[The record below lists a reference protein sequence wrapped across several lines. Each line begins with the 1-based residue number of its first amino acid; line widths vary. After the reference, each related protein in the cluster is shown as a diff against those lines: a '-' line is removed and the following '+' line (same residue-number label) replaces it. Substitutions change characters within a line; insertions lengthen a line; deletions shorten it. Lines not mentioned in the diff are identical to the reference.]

1 MPSRVVIR
9 EGLTVVFLFLYLLWM
24 NWKLTLV
31 MLAILPVIA
40 VMVTTASRKFRKQSK
55 KIQVAM
61 GDVTHVAS
69 GNHPGLPGG
78 AQLRRRGL

>member
-1 MPSRVVIR
+1 
-9 EGLTVVFLFLYLLWM
+9 M

-61 GDVTHVAS
+61 GDIQVAHLAS
-69 GNHPGLPGG
+69 VREQCSATRRPSIVG
-78 AQLRRRGL
+78 ASSEMEKAASTQRSVGAN